1 VAQGKTLHFGVTVH
15 GGLAGMHARRLLVL
29 LPLTALGLA
38 AFTACGEASSSSS
51 SGGSNSGS
59 VTFTGDITGTWHKGG
74 DASESQCA
82 ADSVLIHII
91 GPNSGDEGNLK
102 VTSDGKILVDIE
114 KYGDFNADTGATFH
128 ASKGFDIDADV
139 TSARG
144 KTAHVKGSL
153 SC

>member
-1 VAQGKTLHFGVTVH
+1 
-15 GGLAGMHARRLLVL
+15 MHARRLFVLVPVATL
-29 LPLTALGLA
+29 GFAAL
-38 AFTACGEASSSSS
+38 TACGAESSSSN
-51 SGGSNSGS
+51 SGGTNSGS

-74 DASESQCA
+74 EASESQCE

-102 VTSDGKILVDIE
+102 VTSDGKVLVDIE
-114 KYGDFNADTGATFH
+114 KYGDFNAGSGATFH

-139 TSARG
+139 VSARG